1 MREKNGVVEGRE
13 HKGTIESEEK
23 DVWIRLRKTRGNREK
38 KGIENY

>member
-23 DVWIRLRKTRGNREK
+23 DVWIRLRKNQWEQREK
-38 KGIENY
+38 ED

>member
-23 DVWIRLRKTRGNREK
+23 DVWIRLRKTRGNRGK
-38 KGIENY
+38 KRIENY